1 MKNIHQFADG
11 YVEENL
17 ALYDFEYE
25 AENGIDGSNSSNSSD
40 SGAKWTFIVVHRW
53 QLSPAEVN
61 QNLLEIEEIM
71 APVLPTPLP
80 KKQRKYN
87 MTEVHRKHLQ
97 ENWRN
102 QAASNSVGGFQR
114 MVADIIQVLFL
125 YMECNHNQ
133 NEKATRSELS
143 QYRLKESLSEKWNQ
157 ILLLVLIC
165 IWLTK
170 WFMCSGKYVG
180 MRVEENTPLFC
191 EIIDE

>member
-1 MKNIHQFADG
+1 MKANCLQCTIQNQARYATLRLLKEYEKINIHQFADG

-87 MTEVHRKHLQ
+87 MTEVCRKRLQ
-97 ENWRN
+97 ENRRN

-114 MVADIIQVLFL
+114 MVADIIQD
-125 YMECNHNQ
+125 
-133 NEKATRSELS
+133 
-143 QYRLKESLSEKWNQ
+143 
-157 ILLLVLIC
+157 
-165 IWLTK
+165 
-170 WFMCSGKYVG
+170 GG
-180 MRVEENTPLFC
+180 
-191 EIIDE
+191 